1 MQRAISYLVIVL
13 VALSSVSFTDAQS
26 TAFQKDTLQLPLDS
40 AENIFLQNN
49 LLLLAQKYN
58 IDAAKALIIQAKLY
72 PNPNI
77 SFSSVFYQ
85 TQTKKILPV
94 GSDGEIQSSISQM
107 ILLARKRNK
116 QIKIAETNAKLAEYQ
131 FFDLLRTLKYT
142 LRLDFFNIYYLRQS
156 AKVYD
161 KEIQALQQVVNAF
174 EQQKGKGYISEK
186 EVVRIKAQLY
196 SFQSE
201 YNDLINQINDTQSE
215 LRLVLQVKN
224 FYIEP
229 LVDSNKIATL
239 NPSSYSLAV
248 LIDSAYQART
258 DLKIAK
264 ATTDLSKQSYDLQKA
279 MAIPDL
285 NVQMGYDQQ
294 GSYIKNLNTVGV
306 GIDIPIFNRNQGN
319 IKSAK
324 AIIDYS
330 ATSQKSTELTMEE
343 QVSRALQKA
352 FDQDKLYKNIDPAF
366 SKDFERLTNEVIAN
380 YRKRNIGLLDF
391 LDFYDSYKQNTIQIN
406 SILFNRISAFEDL
419 NFYTGSNFF
428 N

>member
-1 MQRAISYLVIVL
+1 V
-13 VALSSVSFTDAQS
+13 
-26 TAFQKDTLQLPLDS
+26 
-40 AENIFLQNN
+40 
-49 LLLLAQKYN
+49 
-58 IDAAKALIIQAKLY
+58 
-72 PNPNI
+72 
-77 SFSSVFYQ
+77 
-85 TQTKKILPV
+85 
-94 GSDGEIQSSISQM
+94 
-107 ILLARKRNK
+107 K